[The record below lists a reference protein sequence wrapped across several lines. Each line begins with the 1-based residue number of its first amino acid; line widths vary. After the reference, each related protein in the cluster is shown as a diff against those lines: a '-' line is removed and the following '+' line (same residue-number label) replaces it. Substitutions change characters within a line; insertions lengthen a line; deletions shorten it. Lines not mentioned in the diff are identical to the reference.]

1 MSNALQEIV
10 LSTRDTFA
18 SRLSDKS
25 ISFEAESG
33 FAMQALATDYAM
45 KTALGNKQSVID
57 AVTNIAA
64 IGISLNPAKKQAYL
78 VPRDGKICLDISYMG
93 LIDLAV
99 ATGAIKWAQAAIVYT
114 SDNFQLR
121 GFDEA
126 PLHTFS
132 PFDKN
137 RGEII
142 GVYCVV
148 KTADGEYLTHS
159 MPISEVYAIRDRSQS
174 YKSGKASP
182 WKSDEGEMI
191 KKTCIKQAYKYW
203 PKVNERLQSAIQYLN
218 TDGGEGLPQLTNQ
231 PTRNPNGKQEQVRD
245 IEKIEGLVATLEAAA
260 KGGTESFKTTWK
272 ALAENDKAL
281 VGIPER
287 DRIKAIADTHNK
299 PAAVIEGEYT
309 KESEAVNG

>member
-18 SRLSDKS
+18 SRLADKS
-25 ISFEAESG
+25 INFEQESG
-33 FAMQALATDYAM
+33 FAIQALSTDYAM
-45 KTALGNKQSVID
+45 GIAMKNKQSVID

-99 ATGAIKWAQAAIVYT
+99 ATGAIKWAQAAVVYE

-137 RGEII
+137 RGAII

-174 YKSGKASP
+174 YKSGKSSP

-203 PKVNERLQSAIQYLN
+203 PKVNDRLQNAIQYLN
-218 TDGGEGLPQLTNQ
+218 TETGEGLPQLTNQ
-231 PTRNPNGKQEQVRD
+231 PTRNPNAKQDTVRD
-245 IEKIEGLVATLEAAA
+245 IEKLEALVAKLEQAAE
-260 KGGTESFKTTWK
+260 GGTDSFKK
-272 ALAENDKAL
+272 AWVSMAESDKAL

-287 DRIKAIADTHNK
+287 DRIKKIADSKNTT
-299 PAAVIEGEYT
+299 VIEGEFV
-309 KESEAVNG
+309 KEEAQS